1 MPTFSID
8 RWFKGGVGV
17 EPELKASAFKK
28 APKRI
33 KKRKEILIEAI

>member
-17 EPELKASAFKK
+17 EPELKASAFKI
-28 APKRI
+28 APKSI
-33 KKRKEILIEAI
+33 KKERKY